1 MFVEEGI
8 DYQFTLHIPLGR
20 GGENI
25 DLLCTSEEYLNSV
38 TKLQNSIHLN

>member
-25 DLLCTSEEYLNSV
+25 DLLCTSGISKFCHKTSKY
-38 TKLQNSIHLN
+38 KIA